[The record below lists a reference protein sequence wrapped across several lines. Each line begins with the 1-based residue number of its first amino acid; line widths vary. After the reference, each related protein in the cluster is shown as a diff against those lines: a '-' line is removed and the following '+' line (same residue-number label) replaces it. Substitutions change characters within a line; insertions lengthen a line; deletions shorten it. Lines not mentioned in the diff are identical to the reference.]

1 MLGISNDEAAHLGL
15 SDFSTE
21 TAQDADAWA
30 VGFEKFNAE
39 RRAQYDLDKA
49 EYDQARAR
57 YDQYLRD
64 KAAYDQYLLD
74 RAEHDGTTPE
84 APPDDGVDLFNPREF
99 EAKTEPET
107 FSTIVSDMNLMDRSF
122 DPMVFTKNRRRLLE
136 HRIGQALFDEVAVEA
151 DQQGLLSAEHFR
163 VDGTLIESAASIKSF
178 RRRDEERQPPADDP
192 GNPSVDFRGERRS
205 NETHQSRTGP
215 EAQLMRKGKGKET
228 KLVFMGDAL
237 MENRRGMLMDFV
249 VSGATGTAERDAVP
263 VLLAMRGSGASVP
276 RRREVTGATTLE
288 GV

>member
-1 MLGISNDEAAHLGL
+1 MIGFAPSPG
-15 SDFSTE
+15 
-21 TAQDADAWA
+21 TA
-30 VGFEKFNAE
+30 V
-39 RRAQYDLDKA
+39 L
-49 EYDQARAR
+49 ARAR

-276 RRREVTGATTLE
+276 RRREVTEATTLE